1 VPPLETDRALVEALL
16 RAVRSM
22 RHATHAAEL
31 ALLKWMEAN
40 GFLPEKGEGSGD
52 RKVR

>member
-1 VPPLETDRALVEALL
+1 VRPESDRVLVEALL

-31 ALLKWMEAN
+31 ALLKWMECN
-40 GFLPEKGEGSGD
+40 GLLPEKDDGRGD